1 MALIVKSKIRKC
13 VNLNVGEEV
22 VRALERRVEE
32 ILKKAEERAKANQRR
47 TIYARDL

>member
-1 MALIVKSKIRKC
+1 MALIVKSKIKDHTS
-13 VNLNVGEEV
+13 LNVGEDFMV
-22 VRALERRVEE
+22 ALDMEIEG